1 VDDRDRK
8 SNSAWRD
15 VGEFLLELPFTDEM
29 GLALFALIVVGW
41 ILVMI
46 VRAIIHDASS
56 GGSGFQ
62 GLGLM

>member
-1 VDDRDRK
+1 VDDRDSK
-8 SNSAWRD
+8 SSSGWGE

-29 GLALFALIVVGW
+29 GFALFAVILVVW

-46 VRAIIHDASS
+46 VRAIVQDASS
-56 GGSGFQ
+56 GGSGLQ